1 MSGEAEKKKDKK
13 VKWETVEQG
22 WIKVNVDAGYNS
34 ESRLAGA
41 GVIARDAVGSVVL
54 SARKFLCWCSSLE
67 EAEAMA
73 CLEGILL
80 AVGWVGKPTRLESD
94 CLTIIK
100 GLQEGGVSQT

>member
-22 WIKVNVDAGYNS
+22 WIKVNVDASYNS

-54 SARKFLCWCSSLE
+54 SA
-67 EAEAMA
+67 
-73 CLEGILL
+73 
-80 AVGWVGKPTRLESD
+80 
-94 CLTIIK
+94 
-100 GLQEGGVSQT
+100 